1 MHMNN
6 HVIFSWLCGKFMG
19 SFMKIVSL
27 FLSFLKYMV
36 VEGLIFLVFNLTF
49 KKIVHV
55 ERI

>member
-1 MHMNN
+1 
-6 HVIFSWLCGKFMG
+6 MG

-36 VEGLIFLVFNLTF
+36 VGGLIFLVFNLTF